1 MCMGLDHDRGLI
13 LVRPSLMILVWTFLD
28 SSLASFLWRGS
39 EILFPILRRPTTIGV
54 NIVHLLGVA
63 SLVVMRWPRGFI
75 MLGPFLLLF
84 ELVEVQGLQL
94 AELGEFFIQ
103 FWLGLRS
110 LPNQVIVQGSGAKGF
125 DGLSNDLIVGHF

>member
-1 MCMGLDHDRGLI
+1 MGLDHDRGLI